1 MFGSWLPRIADV
13 KQNLGL
19 SDGVLGLVL
28 LALPA
33 GTFIA
38 LTFASPLI
46 KKSSPARA
54 LLVSLIVW
62 SFIFLT
68 VAVATSALW
77 LAAALVLCGVVMGIL
92 EIACNL
98 EADTIETQIGKR
110 IMSRCHGFW
119 SLGAMTGALLGGP
132 VFAHNGFSI
141 LQQFLILSPVFLLAS
156 WITCRTLL
164 KHGVGRRAPV
174 DKLKPAKS
182 TKRAPLNTV
191 LVLLCIVP
199 LGVMAIE
206 GAVMDWSAVFMRETL
221 KTDAATAGY
230 TFALFAG
237 VMAIV
242 RLAGDSIAVRFGD
255 VQVVRFS
262 GLSAATGMALLATAT
277 SVPVALIGAVLTG
290 VGVAI
295 VYPLTM
301 SAVARLDQEH
311 REDNVAYLSIAAFSV
326 MLLTPPVIG
335 GIAEIA
341 TLRIGLLCLVPGA
354 VLTLLLASRLRKTS
368 TTHSSP
374 NERV

>member
-13 KQNLGL
+13 KQNLSL
-19 SDGVLGLVL
+19 SEGVLGLVL

-54 LLVSLIVW
+54 LLVTLIVW

-68 VAVATSALW
+68 VAVAPNALW

-132 VFAHNGFSI
+132 VFANNGFSI

-156 WITCRTLL
+156 VMTCRLLL
-164 KHGVGRRAPV
+164 KHGVARRAPIETA
-174 DKLKPAKS
+174 AKS
-182 TKRAPLNTV
+182 GKRAPLNTV

-221 KTDAATAGY
+221 KTDPATAGY

-242 RLAGDSIAVRFGD
+242 RLAGDNIAVRFGD
-255 VQVVRFS
+255 VQVVRLS
-262 GLSAATGMALLATAT
+262 GLSAAIGMALLATAT
-277 SVPVALIGAVLTG
+277 SVPVALLGAVLTG

-301 SAVARLDQEH
+301 SAVARLDQKH

-335 GIAEIA
+335 GIAEFA

-354 VLTLLLASRLRKTS
+354 VLTLLLASRLRKNS
-368 TTHSSP
+368 TTP
-374 NERV
+374 ATEE